1 MNEDRSRTYRY
12 RRYTIRTL
20 RDGGGWGAKA
30 GPTQGGAGGERAV
43 QGGPWRR
50 ETEARAAAEAFCNRG
65 KAG

>member
-1 MNEDRSRTYRY
+1 MNGDRSRTYRY
-12 RRYTIRTL
+12 RSYTIRTL

-30 GPTQGGAGGERAV
+30 GPTQVGAGGERAV
-43 QGGPWRR
+43 LGGPWRR

>member
-12 RRYTIRTL
+12 RHYTIKTL

-30 GPTQGGAGGERAV
+30 GPTQEGAGGERAV
-43 QGGPWRR
+43 HGGPWRR
-50 ETEARAAAEAFCNRG
+50 ETEAKVAAEAFCNRG